1 MKFCWTTLH
10 VKSLEESI
18 RFYHEI
24 IGLNIIKQFETGPD
38 MKIAMLGEQGNALIE
53 LIEQKGISLESR
65 GISIGFEVAS
75 IDEAMEQLKKNH
87 IGIKSGPFLP
97 VPSTTFFFVEDPDG
111 MEVQIVQ
118 HG

>member
-53 LIEQKGISLESR
+53 L
-65 GISIGFEVAS
+65 
-75 IDEAMEQLKKNH
+75 MEQMKKNH
-87 IGIKSGPFLP
+87 IGIKSGPFSP

>member
-24 IGLNIIKQFETGPD
+24 IGLNIVNQFEAGPG

-53 LIEQKGISLESR
+53 LIEQKGIAQESK
-65 GISIGFEVAS
+65 GISIGFEVES
-75 IDEAMEQLKKNH
+75 IEDAMEQLKKND
-87 IGIKSGPFLP
+87 IGIKSGPFSP

-111 MEVQIVQ
+111 LEVQIVQ